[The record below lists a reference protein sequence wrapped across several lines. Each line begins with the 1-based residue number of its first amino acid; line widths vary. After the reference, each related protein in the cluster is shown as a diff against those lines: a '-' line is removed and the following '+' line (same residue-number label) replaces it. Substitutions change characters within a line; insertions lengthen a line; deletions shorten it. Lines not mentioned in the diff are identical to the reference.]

1 MIIRKAGTILLGV
14 GFVFVALAAL
24 IRDPVAL
31 DANIGAGGL
40 LLVGIP
46 VGAFGL
52 VMTIGG
58 AVYEWWSTKARRSP
72 GYRRG

>member
-1 MIIRKAGTILLGV
+1 MIIRKVGTILLGV
-14 GFVFVALAAL
+14 GFVFVALAEL

-40 LLVGIP
+40 LFVGIP
-46 VGAFGL
+46 LGAIGL

-58 AVYEWWSTKARRSP
+58 AVYEAWSKRAKRSSGHP
-72 GYRRG
+72 RG